1 MEQATG
7 EIMMLTIGNIHSSR
21 RLKFVKVSFGEN
33 TMKTLRL
40 LFKNP
45 NGYVRKGEGLLSLP
59 HFPMSA

>member
-1 MEQATG
+1 
-7 EIMMLTIGNIHSSR
+7 MMLTIGNIHSSR